1 MNWQSIADEIVKA
14 GAPLIGG
21 ALGGPAGAVVGNVV
35 GALIGQALG
44 VPATPQDVSNA
55 IAQDPAGAQAKIG
68 PVEAAHGAAFATLA
82 QIMEQDRASARD
94 QTVELAKAG
103 SPIAWGA
110 PSVSAIVLVG
120 FIALVLW
127 AAAKGIVDNPVTTL
141 LLGHISAK
149 FDTVV
154 DYWCGSS
161 ASSREK
167 DSTIASSVQAIVRA
181 GANIIPFRKAA

>member
-1 MNWQSIADEIVKA
+1 MNWQSIADQIVTA
-14 GAPLIGG
+14 GAPLLGG

-44 VPATPQDVSNA
+44 VPATPRDVSA
-55 IAQDPAGAQAKIG
+55 AVAQDPAGAQAKIAA
-68 PVEAAHGAAFATLA
+68 VEAAHGAAFATLA

-110 PSVSAIVLVG
+110 PSVSAIVIAG

-127 AAAKGIVDNPVTTL
+127 AVAKGIVDNPVTTL
-141 LLGHISAK
+141 LLGHVSAK

-161 ASSREK
+161 ASSKDK
-167 DSTIASSVQAIVRA
+167 DSTIASSVQALVRA
-181 GANIIPFRKAA
+181 GANVIPLRK

>member
-1 MNWQSIADEIVKA
+1 MNWQSIADQIVTA
-14 GAPLIGG
+14 GAPLLGG
-21 ALGGPAGAVVGNVV
+21 ALGGPAGAVVGNIA
-35 GALIGQALG
+35 GELIGKALG
-44 VPATPQDVSNA
+44 VPATPQDVSAA
-55 IAQDPAGAQAKIG
+55 IALDPAGAQAKIG
-68 PVEAAHGAAFATLA
+68 AVEAAHGAAFAAVA
-82 QIMEQDRASARD
+82 QTMERDRESARD

-127 AAAKGIVDNPVTTL
+127 AVAKGIVDNPITTL
-141 LLGHISAK
+141 LLGHVSAK

-161 ASSREK
+161 ASSKDK
-167 DSTIASSVQAIVRA
+167 DSTIASSVQALVRA
-181 GANIIPFRKAA
+181 GANVLPFRKAA

>member
-1 MNWQSIADEIVKA
+1 MNWQSIADQIVKA
-14 GAPLIGG
+14 GAPLLGG

-44 VPATPQDVSNA
+44 VPATPQDVADA
-55 IAQDPAGAQAKIG
+55 ITKDPAGAQAKIG
-68 PVEAAHGAAFATLA
+68 PVEAAHGATFAA
-82 QIMEQDRASARD
+82 VAEVMEKDRESARE

-120 FIALVLW
+120 FIAICVW
-127 AAAKGIVDNPVTTL
+127 AVAKGIVDNPITTL
-141 LLGHISAK
+141 LLGHVSAK

-161 ASSREK
+161 ASSKDK
-167 DSTIASSVQAIVRA
+167 DSTIASSVQALVRA
-181 GANIIPFRKAA
+181 GANLIPLRK